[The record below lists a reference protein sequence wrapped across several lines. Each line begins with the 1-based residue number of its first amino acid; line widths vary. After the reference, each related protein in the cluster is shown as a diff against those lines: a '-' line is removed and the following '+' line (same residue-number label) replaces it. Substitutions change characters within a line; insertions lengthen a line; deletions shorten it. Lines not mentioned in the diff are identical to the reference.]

1 LTIVPRNGRFG
12 VKVWDRAEKRYR
24 WLGSFDTESEASQAE
39 ADALPEPTR
48 RSPTVERWGRIWLT
62 DYAREAPA
70 TRQVYSQAVKSITRA
85 IGGLRLDELD
95 RPSARRL
102 ANAWP
107 RNTSAVAR
115 TMWEDARRDGVCQE
129 NPWSNLRLRQSRG
142 RKDIV
147 ALTEGEVHELAD
159 VAQAAHG
166 TYGLEARA
174 MILVLAYTGVR
185 PGELCALRWGDLD
198 AGERELHVR
207 RSLDVTGAEKLPK
220 NGKQRI
226 VTVPPMALAAVSMIP
241 RQVADDYIFH
251 TVQGRRLS
259 KSSLWYLW
267 RPVRIAWTAAGHPD
281 LDLYELRHAAATML
295 LERGVAHAD
304 VAVQLGHEDGG
315 ALVMAR
321 YGHPSRDSA
330 RLRLKLAF
338 GRDA

>member
-1 LTIVPRNGRFG
+1 M
-12 VKVWDRAEKRYR
+12 E
-24 WLGSFDTESEASQAE
+24 Q
-39 ADALPEPTR
+39 
-48 RSPTVERWGRIWLT
+48 WGRIWLT
-62 DYAREAPA
+62 DYARDAPA
-70 TRQVYSQAVKSITRA
+70 TQQVYAQAVKSITRA
-85 IGGLRLDELD
+85 IGGLRLDDLD

-102 ANAWP
+102 ANGWP
-107 RNTSAVAR
+107 RNTTAVAR
-115 TMWEDARRDGVCQE
+115 TMWEDARRDGICQE

-159 VAQAAHG
+159 VAEAAHG
-166 TYGLEARA
+166 SYGLEVRA
-174 MILVLAYTGVR
+174 MILMLAYTGVR
-185 PGELCALRWGDLD
+185 PGELCALRWDDLD

-207 RSLDVTGAEKLPK
+207 RSLDVTGSEKLPK

-226 VTVPPMALAAVSMIP
+226 VTVPPIALAAVSLIP
-241 RQVADDYIFH
+241 RLLVDDYVFH

-267 RPVRIAWTAAGHPD
+267 RPLRIAWTATGHRD

-321 YGHPSRDSA
+321 YGHPSRDHA
-330 RLRLKLAF
+330 RRRLKMAF
-338 GRDA
+338 D

>member
-1 LTIVPRNGRFG
+1 MTIVPRNGRFG
-12 VKVWDRAEKRYR
+12 VKVWDQSGKRYR
-24 WLGSFDTESEASQAE
+24 WVGSFTTEAEARLAE
-39 ADALPEPTR
+39 ADALPRPTH
-48 RSPTVERWGRIWLT
+48 STPTVEQWGRIWLT

-70 TRQVYSQAVKSITRA
+70 TRQVYAQAVKSIASA
-85 IGGLRLDELD
+85 IGRVRLDELD

-142 RKDIV
+142 RKDII
-147 ALTEGEVHELAD
+147 ALAEGEVQELAD
-159 VAQAAHG
+159 VAEMAHG
-166 TYGLEARA
+166 EYGLEVRA

-185 PGELCALRWGDLD
+185 PGEL
-198 AGERELHVR
+198 HVR
-207 RSLDVTGAEKLPK
+207 RSLDVTGIEKLPK
-220 NGKQRI
+220 NGKQRVI
-226 VTVPPMALAAVSMIP
+226 TVPPLALAAVSAMP
-241 RQVADDYIFH
+241 RLLAADYIFH

-259 KSSLWYLW
+259 KSSLWYAW
-267 RPVRIAWTAAGHPD
+267 RPVRIAWRAAGHRD

-315 ALVMAR
+315 ALVMSR
-321 YGHPSRDSA
+321 YGHPSRDTA
-330 RLRLKLAF
+330 RQRLKAAY
-338 GRDA
+338 RCEQQA

>member
-1 LTIVPRNGRFG
+1 
-12 VKVWDRAEKRYR
+12 
-24 WLGSFDTESEASQAE
+24 
-39 ADALPEPTR
+39 
-48 RSPTVERWGRIWLT
+48 
-62 DYAREAPA
+62 
-70 TRQVYSQAVKSITRA
+70 
-85 IGGLRLDELD
+85 
-95 RPSARRL
+95 
-102 ANAWP
+102 
-107 RNTSAVAR
+107 
-115 TMWEDARRDGVCQE
+115 MWEDARRDGVCQG

-147 ALTEGEVHELAD
+147 ALTESDVHELAD

-185 PGELCALRWGDLD
+185 PGELCALRWDDLD
-198 AGERELHVR
+198 AGERELYVR
-207 RSLDVTGAEKLPK
+207 RSLDVTGGEKLPK

-226 VTVPPMALAAVSMIP
+226 VTVPPTALTAVSAIP
-241 RQVADDYIFH
+241 RLLTNDYIFH

-259 KSSLWYLW
+259 KSSLWYAW
-267 RPVRIAWTAAGHPD
+267 RPVRIAWTASGHRD

-330 RLRLKLAF
+330 RRRLKMAF
-338 GRDA
+338 NA

>member
-1 LTIVPRNGRFG
+1 VTIVPRNGRFG
-12 VKVWDRAEKRYR
+12 VKVWDRCEKRYR
-24 WLGSFDTESEASQAE
+24 WIGSFDAEAEARLAE
-39 ADALPEPTR
+39 ADASPEPSR
-48 RSPTVERWGRIWLT
+48 RSPTVEQWGRIWLT
-62 DYAREAPA
+62 DYARDAPA
-70 TRQVYSQAVKSITRA
+70 TRQVYAQAVKSITRV

-102 ANAWP
+102 ANTWP

-142 RKDIV
+142 RRDIV

-159 VAQAAHG
+159 VAHVAHG
-166 TYGLEARA
+166 KYGLEVRA
-174 MILVLAYTGVR
+174 MILMLGYTGVR

-198 AGERELHVR
+198 ARERELHVQ
-207 RSLDVTGAEKLPK
+207 RSLDVTGTEKLPK

-226 VTVPPMALAAVSMIP
+226 ITVPPMALAALSAMP
-241 RQVADDYIFH
+241 RLLADDYVFH

-259 KSSLWYLW
+259 KSSLWYAW
-267 RPVRIAWTAAGHPD
+267 RPVRIAWTAAGHRD
-281 LDLYELRHAAATML
+281 MDLYELRHAAATML
-295 LERGVAHAD
+295 LERRVAHAD

-330 RLRLKLAF
+330 RRRLKLAF
-338 GRDA
+338 D